1 MKMHIMYSGSY
12 HVGFSERSSKRWF
25 HYVYWGVVG
34 WVLSGKVHKRTVFG
48 NIALVLINQG
58 FPLELQLLF
67 SCIEKGFPAVASLCC
82 QALQKQEVRFAGL
95 CVVVLV
101 EQMLKHSWSSVWA
114 VWPQA
119 LALPTAEGLQKRGGC
134 VLLGVAHT
142 LARGWHVCYGTRRL
156 KVALSHV
163 SKSQGCEN
171 WALGKW

>member
-25 HYVYWGVVG
+25 HYVDWGVVG

-48 NIALVLINQG
+48 NVALVLINQG
-58 FPLELQLLF
+58 FPVDYSCCLAALRRAFLQSSVCVVKFCRKGRF
-67 SCIEKGFPAVASLCC
+67 SLRG
-82 QALQKQEVRFAGL
+82 
-95 CVVVLV
+95 CVVVV
-101 EQMLKHSWSSVWA
+101 MEQMLKLHGWSSLWA

-142 LARGWHVCYGTRRL
+142 LACGWHACYGAWQL
-156 KVALSHV
+156 KVALIHV
-163 SKSQGCEN
+163 SKSQGVRTE
-171 WALGKW
+171 L